1 MTWDIFCSVIDN
13 FGDIGV
19 TWRLARQLSDEHA
32 IPVRLWVDDLPAF
45 QHIRPE
51 IDPALPTQHLAG
63 VEIRHWTTPL
73 PAADPGEVVI
83 EALAC
88 HLPEEFIARM
98 AARQSAPAW
107 LNLEYLS
114 AEDWVAGVHGLPSP
128 HPRLPLTKHFF
139 MPGYAANSGGLT
151 RERWLTSRRDAFQA
165 DAAARTAFLANLGL
179 PVPQAGE
186 LLVSLFS
193 YENQAL
199 PSLLQAWAAGGEA
212 VRILLPVGRA
222 LPEIAA
228 WFGQTAPAAG
238 AVWRRGALTLHILPM
253 LDQDAYDR
261 LLWACDLNF
270 VRGEDSFVRAQF
282 AARPLVWQTY
292 VQDDGAHFAK
302 LEAFLALYC
311 TGMDAQLAELTRTL
325 WRAWNHET
333 EMTTLWPPLRK
344 ALPALS
350 AHARAWDAQLAA
362 HTDLATNLLNFCRK
376 WLK

>member
-1 MTWDIFCSVIDN
+1 
-13 FGDIGV
+13 V

-32 IPVRLWVDDLPAF
+32 IRVRLWVDDLSAF

-73 PAADPGEVVI
+73 PAAEPGEVVI

-88 HLPEEFIARM
+88 HLPEEFVARM
-98 AARQSAPAW
+98 AAKQPAPVW

-114 AEDWVAGVHGLPSP
+114 AEDWVSGVHGLPSP
-128 HPRLPLTKHFF
+128 HPRLPPGLALTKHFF
-139 MPGYAANSGGLT
+139 MPGYTAKTGGLT
-151 RERWLTSRRDAFQA
+151 RERWLTSRRDAFQT
-165 DAAARTAFLANLGL
+165 DAVARTEFLAGLGL
-179 PVPQAGE
+179 PTPQSGE

-199 PSLLQAWAAGGEA
+199 PSLLQAWAAGGAA
-212 VRILLPVGRA
+212 VRVLLPVGRA
-222 LPEIAA
+222 LPQIAG
-228 WFGQTAPAAG
+228 WFGETAPAPG
-238 AVWRRGALTLHILPM
+238 AIWRRGALTLHILPM

-282 AARPLVWQTY
+282 AARPLLWQAY
-292 VQDDGAHFAK
+292 VQDEGAHFAK
-302 LEAFLALYC
+302 LDAFLALYC
-311 TGMDAQLAELTRTL
+311 AGMDAQLAEQTRAL
-325 WRAWNHET
+325 WRTWNHAAD
-333 EMTTLWPPLRK
+333 MSALWPSLRDT
-344 ALPALS
+344 LPALT
-350 AHARAWDAQLAA
+350 AHARAWDTQLAT